1 MYIRSPKVQLLFWLA
16 FFSVMFFLLFLA
28 VGVQYFLLEK
38 NPPQS
43 AIYLEFILFGF
54 LIVLNLA
61 GTFVSI
67 MIDNKFYY
75 RFFGTFTIAMFLTLL
90 FSKSYFD

>member
-1 MYIRSPKVQLLFWLA
+1 MHIRSPKVQFLFWLA

-28 VGVQYFLLEK
+28 VGVQYFLLNH

-54 LIVLNLA
+54 LILLNLA
-61 GTFVSI
+61 GTFIAI

-75 RFFGTFTIAMFLTLL
+75 RFFGVFTIFMLGVLL
-90 FSKSYFD
+90 FVRAKFD